1 LKLLFRIA
9 KEGLL
14 IVMPLLILAGCGY
27 RFTEGNESKFAH
39 LRTFFV
45 EGFVNKTG
53 EAYSETI
60 VRAAFTG
67 RFVQEG
73 RFTLAKSREE
83 ADIICR
89 GTIRSVQISTLS
101 YMSSK
106 LASEERMTLGM
117 EIIIEERA
125 SGKAIWEDRLA
136 SVSGDYLVADMT
148 QTERNRKTAL
158 LKLAADSAER
168 AYLMMMSDF

>member
-1 LKLLFRIA
+1 
-9 KEGLL
+9 
-14 IVMPLLILAGCGY
+14 
-27 RFTEGNESKFAH
+27 
-39 LRTFFV
+39 
-45 EGFVNKTG
+45 
-53 EAYSETI
+53 
-60 VRAAFTG
+60 
-67 RFVQEG
+67 VQEG

-136 SVSGDYLVADMT
+136 SGTGDYLVADMT